1 MAGWQTVFRVTVW
14 MGRLSRRLTVRLPG
28 HLEEIAQQVMAVFR
42 GNRFGVELHAV
53 DRALDMAKAH
63 DFAVAGMGGGAQARW
78 QGFRL
83 DGERVIARRREGAG
97 QAGEQAGGVMVN
109 RAGLAVHDLLGRDD
123 ITAKGL
129 ADRLVTEA
137 DAEQGQVGGELAD
150 DVETDAG
157 TVRITRAGRENNAR
171 RLQRQGLGCTHG
183 VIADD
188 ARRRPQFLEI
198 MHQVEGETVVI
209 VDDQQHAGPPS
220 RQTRAIVPR
229 RQSRDVVNAALISS
243 GPAGDMPSRSVKSIR
258 PHNAAMPALAGAV
271 VASAYLAAAVAFS
284 VANAAPDRPIR
295 SAAVAEPT
303 VQAETLA
310 VAAANEP
317 GAGSAVP
324 VPALDR
330 LPAASAIASAE
341 VRLPIAAPL
350 TSGAIAGHP
359 SIALIIDDVGL
370 DAAAAARV
378 LALDAPLTI
387 AILPY
392 AEAAAAT
399 ALAARAGGRD
409 VLVHVPMEPL
419 GLDDPGP
426 HALRVDLSDRD
437 LRARI
442 RWAMARVP
450 GAIGLNNHMGSRFTG
465 DPRALRV
472 ALGAIAD
479 QGPLFIDSMTIADSR
494 GYAVAEGLGLPVLR
508 RDIFLDHV
516 IEAGAIRARL
526 AEAET
531 LARAQGHAVLIGH
544 PHDATLEALE
554 SWIGEARAAGF
565 DFVTVTALSAQL
577 ARAPAEQISA
587 SIVP

>member
-1 MAGWQTVFRVTVW
+1 
-14 MGRLSRRLTVRLPG
+14 
-28 HLEEIAQQVMAVFR
+28 
-42 GNRFGVELHAV
+42 
-53 DRALDMAKAH
+53 
-63 DFAVAGMGGGAQARW
+63 
-78 QGFRL
+78 
-83 DGERVIARRREGAG
+83 
-97 QAGEQAGGVMVN
+97 
-109 RAGLAVHDLLGRDD
+109 
-123 ITAKGL
+123 
-129 ADRLVTEA
+129 
-137 DAEQGQVGGELAD
+137 
-150 DVETDAG
+150 
-157 TVRITRAGRENNAR
+157 
-171 RLQRQGLGCTHG
+171 
-183 VIADD
+183 
-188 ARRRPQFLEI
+188 
-198 MHQVEGETVVI
+198 
-209 VDDQQHAGPPS
+209 
-220 RQTRAIVPR
+220 
-229 RQSRDVVNAALISS
+229 
-243 GPAGDMPSRSVKSIR
+243 
-258 PHNAAMPALAGAV
+258 MPALAGAV

-284 VANAAPDRPIR
+284 VANATPDRPIR

-565 DFVTVTALSAQL
+565 DLDMLRAQDCEAGTVRLMALGEEVFRARKPL
-577 ARAPAEQISA
+577 AG
-587 SIVP
+587 V